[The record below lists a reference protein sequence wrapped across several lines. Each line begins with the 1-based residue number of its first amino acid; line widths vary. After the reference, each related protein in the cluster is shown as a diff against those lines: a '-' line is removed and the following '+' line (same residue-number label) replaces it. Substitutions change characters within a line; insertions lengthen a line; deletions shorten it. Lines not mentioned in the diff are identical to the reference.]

1 MRLQEVLMLLMKQV
15 LQLVRQLELIPITY
29 LNVIMKLAIVLQI
42 NQAITITISEVLTKG
57 R

>member
-1 MRLQEVLMLLMKQV
+1 
-15 LQLVRQLELIPITY
+15 
-29 LNVIMKLAIVLQI
+29 MKLAIVLQI